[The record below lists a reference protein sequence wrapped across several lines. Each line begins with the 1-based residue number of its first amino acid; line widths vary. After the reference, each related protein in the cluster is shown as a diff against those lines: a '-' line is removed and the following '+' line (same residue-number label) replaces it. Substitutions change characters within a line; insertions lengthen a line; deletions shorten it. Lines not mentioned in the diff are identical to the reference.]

1 MTTSRFS
8 TQEGA
13 MHLNVSIDLN
23 YISRTVTVTEHSGA
37 EAPAELYLKVKALRP
52 CTQQTV
58 HQYVSQ
64 SFQSKRRLKLS
75 LWEFKIFYKALRC

>member
-1 MTTSRFS
+1 
-8 TQEGA
+8 
-13 MHLNVSIDLN
+13 MHLNVSSDLN

-58 HQYVSQ
+58 HQYVSVFPKQ
-64 SFQSKRRLKLS
+64 ATPKTVSVG
-75 LWEFKIFYKALRC
+75 I

>member
-1 MTTSRFS
+1 
-8 TQEGA
+8 
-13 MHLNVSIDLN
+13 MHLNVLSDLK
-23 YISRTVTVTEHSGA
+23 YISCTVSVTEHSSA
-37 EAPAELYLKVKALRP
+37 EAPAELYLKVKALRA

-75 LWEFKIFYKALRC
+75 LWEFKIFYEALRR